1 MKKFTLLALAIMASA
16 TSFAQTTLWNGE
28 NTEITNKND
37 NAGFW
42 NDGTPVLVDNPE
54 TDGINNSTKC
64 IKFVA
69 NKKGEGAT
77 ETTIKLPFKEL
88 ISPDSPIDMNG
99 RKRISF
105 LIKKPD
111 TENVKVELSRDTKD
125 GVEGFWKHRAIW
137 YAGNDTWQKLVF
149 DFSDNNEFNYP
160 EVLAITVSN
169 NTDNDIDVY
178 IDNIVIE
185 DAPMVN
191 GKLFS
196 KLTDEDKKGK
206 VTLTGA
212 WMKGSCM
219 NVDDDWKTINYND
232 YEYFNSLMT
241 DGLTSVDIR
250 EAQASDVD
258 ADMLIKVN
266 PNALLYAN
274 EAYDHVNVVANQT
287 FKNANNEE
295 VTALYAA
302 KGLELTDANAFF
314 CPKAFT
320 AANVKLTRAVRE
332 GINSFVL
339 PFYAGAD
346 ELGAEALATF
356 KEADASKVSFTKA
369 DHADANVPFITV
381 KAAENKEF
389 TFNNNLKYIEATPA
403 SFPDAFKGVYA
414 PQSAKGLYGINAD
427 GNLQIGGTNAKIY
440 AFHAY
445 YEAPAGQAA
454 PAKIS
459 FEGEATGINSVA
471 AATVANGAVYDL
483 SGRRVAEKLAGASL
497 VKGIYVVNG
506 KKVVVK

>member
-1 MKKFTLLALAIMASA
+1 MKKFTLIALAIMASA
-16 TSFAQTTLWNGE
+16 TSFAQTTLLWNGE
-28 NTEITNKND
+28 DKDLNTT
-37 NAGFW
+37 AGFW
-42 NDGTPVLVDNPE
+42 NDGAPELVNNPE
-54 TDGINNSTKC
+54 TDGINNSAKC

-69 NKKGEGAT
+69 TKKGAGAT

-169 NTDNDIDVY
+169 NTDNDINVY

-185 DAPMVN
+185 DAPKVN

-196 KLTDEDKKGK
+196 NLTDEDKKGK
-206 VTLTGA
+206 VILTGT
-212 WMKGSCM
+212 WMKGSCK
-219 NVDDDWKTINYND
+219 NVDDGWKDIAYDD
-232 YEYFNSLMT
+232 YEYFNKQMT
-241 DGLTSVDIR
+241 KDLTSVDIR
-250 EAQASDVD
+250 GAQASDVD
-258 ADMLIKVN
+258 ADMLIKIN

-274 EAYDHVNVVANQT
+274 EAYDHYNVVANGT
-287 FKNANNEE
+287 AKN
-295 VTALYAA
+295 VV
-302 KGLELTDANAFF
+302 LTDANAFN
-314 CPKAFT
+314 CPEDFT
-320 AANVKLTRAVRE
+320 AEKVSLTRTVRKN
-332 GINSFVL
+332 INSFVL
-339 PFYAGAD
+339 PFFVTAGDLDAQN
-346 ELGAEALATF
+346 LATF
-356 KEADASKVSFTKA
+356 TSATESGVTFTKVKEV
-369 DHADANVPFITV
+369 DPNVPFITV
-381 KAAENKEF
+381 DFQGAEGNKEF
-389 TFNNNLKYIEATPA
+389 TFFRNKKDFKATPA
-403 SFPDAFKGVYA
+403 SFDDAFKGVYA
-414 PQSAKGLYGINAD
+414 LQSAKGLYGINAD
-427 GNLQIGGTNAKIY
+427 GKLQKGGTDAKIKP
-440 AFHAY
+440 FHAFY
-445 YEAPAGQAA
+445 QAAEGQAA

-471 AATVANGAVYDL
+471 ATTVANGAVYDL

>member
-1 MKKFTLLALAIMASA
+1 MKKFTLIALAIMASA
-16 TSFAQTTLWNGE
+16 TSFAQTTLWDGE

-42 NDGTPVLVDNPE
+42 GDGSPVLVENPE
-54 TDGINNSTKC
+54 KDGINKSSKC

-69 NKKGEGAT
+69 TKKGAGAT

-88 ISPDSPIDMNG
+88 ISPDSPIEMNG

-111 TENVKVELSRDTKD
+111 TENVKVELSKDTKD

-137 YAGNDTWQKLVF
+137 YAGNNTWQKLVF
-149 DFSDNNEFNYP
+149 DFSDNNEFNHP

-185 DAPMVN
+185 AAPMVN

-196 KLTDEDKKGK
+196 NLTNDDKKGNVK
-206 VTLTGA
+206 LTGA
-212 WMKGSCM
+212 WMKGSCK
-219 NVDDDWKTINYND
+219 NVDDGWKDIAYDD
-232 YEYFNSLMT
+232 YEYFNKQMT
-241 DGLTSVDIR
+241 KDLTSVDIR
-250 EAQASDVD
+250 GAQASDVD
-258 ADMLIKVN
+258 ADMLIKIN

-274 EAYDHVNVVANQT
+274 EAYDHNNVVANGT
-287 FKNANNEE
+287 AKN
-295 VTALYAA
+295 VV
-302 KGLELTDANAFF
+302 LTDANAFN
-314 CPKAFT
+314 CPEDFT
-320 AANVKLTRAVRE
+320 AEKVTLTRTVHE
-332 GINSFVL
+332 NINSFVL
-339 PFYAGAD
+339 PFFVTAGDLDAQN
-346 ELGAEALATF
+346 LATF
-356 KEADASKVSFTKA
+356 TSATESGVTFTKVKEV
-369 DHADANVPFITV
+369 DPNVPFITV
-381 KAAENKEF
+381 DFQGAEGNKEF
-389 TFNNNLKYIEATPA
+389 TFFRNKKDFKATPA
-403 SFPDAFKGVYA
+403 SFDDAFKGVYA
-414 PQSAKGLYGINAD
+414 LQSAKGLYGITD
-427 GNLQIGGTNAKIY
+427 KGELQKGAAGTTIKP
-440 AFHAY
+440 FHAFY
-445 YEAPAGQAA
+445 QAAEGQAA

-471 AATVANGAVYDL
+471 ATTVANGAVYDL

>member
-16 TSFAQTTLWNGE
+16 TSFAQTTLWDGE

-42 NDGTPVLVDNPE
+42 NDGTPKLVENPE
-54 TDGINNSTKC
+54 KDGINTSSKC

-69 NKKGEGAT
+69 TKKGAGAT

-125 GVEGFWKHRAIW
+125 GVDGYWKHRAIW
-137 YAGNDTWQKLVF
+137 YAGNNTWQKLVF
-149 DFSDNNEFNYP
+149 DFSDNNEFDHP

-258 ADMLIKVN
+258 ADMLIKIN

-274 EAYDHVNVVANQT
+274 EAYDHNNVVANGT
-287 FKNANNEE
+287 AKN
-295 VTALYAA
+295 VV
-302 KGLELTDANAFF
+302 LTDANAFN
-314 CPKAFT
+314 CPEDFT
-320 AANVKLTRAVRE
+320 AEKVTLRRTVHKN
-332 GINSFVL
+332 INSFVL
-339 PFYAGAD
+339 PFFVTAGDLDAQN
-346 ELGAEALATF
+346 LATF
-356 KEADASKVSFTKA
+356 TSATESDVTFTKVNEV
-369 DHADANVPFITV
+369 DSNVPFITV
-381 KAAENKEF
+381 DFQGAEGNKEF
-389 TFNNNLKYIEATPA
+389 TFFGNKKDFKATPA
-403 SFPDAFKGVYA
+403 SFDKAFKGVYA
-414 PQSAKGLYGINAD
+414 PQTATGLYGINAD

-440 AFHAY
+440 AFHAF
-445 YEAPAGQAA
+445 YEAAEGQAA

-459 FEGEATGINSVA
+459 FEGEATGINNVA

>member
-16 TSFAQTTLWNGE
+16 TSFAQTTLLWNGE
-28 NTEITNKND
+28 DKYLNAT
-37 NAGFW
+37 AGFW
-42 NDGTPVLVDNPE
+42 NDGAPELVNNPE
-54 TDGINNSTKC
+54 TDGINNSAKC

-69 NKKGEGAT
+69 TKKGAGAT

-169 NTDNDIDVY
+169 NTDNDINVY

-185 DAPMVN
+185 DAPKVN

-196 KLTDEDKKGK
+196 NLTDEDKKGK
-206 VTLTGA
+206 VILTGT
-212 WMKGSCM
+212 WMKGSCK
-219 NVDDDWKTINYND
+219 NVDDGWKDIAYDD
-232 YEYFNSLMT
+232 YEYFNKQMT
-241 DGLTSVDIR
+241 KDLTSVDIR
-250 EAQASDVD
+250 GAQASDVD
-258 ADMLIKVN
+258 ADMLIKIN

-274 EAYDHVNVVANQT
+274 EAYDHNNVVANG
-287 FKNANNEE
+287 
-295 VTALYAA
+295 TA
-302 KGLELTDANAFF
+302 KKVVLTDANAFN
-314 CPKAFT
+314 CPEDFT
-320 AANVKLTRAVRE
+320 AEKVTLKRTVHKN
-332 GINSFVL
+332 INSFVL
-339 PFYAGAD
+339 PFFVTAGDLDAQN
-346 ELGAEALATF
+346 LATF
-356 KEADASKVSFTKA
+356 TSATESEVTFTKVNEV
-369 DHADANVPFITV
+369 DSNVPFITV
-381 KAAENKEF
+381 DFQGAEGNNEF
-389 TFNNNLKYIEATPA
+389 TFFGNKKDFKATPA
-403 SFPDAFKGVYA
+403 SFDKAFKGVYA

-427 GNLQIGGTNAKIY
+427 GNLQIGSEKATIN
-440 AFHAY
+440 AFHAFY
-445 YEAPAGQAA
+445 QAAEGQTA

-459 FEGEATGINSVA
+459 FEGEATGINNVA
-471 AATVANGAVYDL
+471 ATTVANGAVYDL

>member
-16 TSFAQTTLWNGE
+16 TSFAQTTLLWNGE
-28 NTEITNKND
+28 DKDLNTT
-37 NAGFW
+37 AGFW
-42 NDGTPVLVDNPE
+42 NDGAPELVNNPE
-54 TDGINNSTKC
+54 TDGINNSAKC

-69 NKKGEGAT
+69 TKKGAGAT

-169 NTDNDIDVY
+169 NTDNDINVY

-185 DAPMVN
+185 DAPKVN

-196 KLTDEDKKGK
+196 NLTDEDKKGK
-206 VTLTGA
+206 VILTGT
-212 WMKGSCM
+212 WMKGSCK
-219 NVDDDWKTINYND
+219 NVDDGWKDIAYDD
-232 YEYFNSLMT
+232 YEYFNKQMT
-241 DGLTSVDIR
+241 KDLTSVDIR
-250 EAQASDVD
+250 GAQASDVD
-258 ADMLIKVN
+258 ADMLIKIN

-274 EAYDHVNVVANQT
+274 EAYDHNNVVANGT
-287 FKNANNEE
+287 AKN
-295 VTALYAA
+295 VV
-302 KGLELTDANAFF
+302 LTDANAFN
-314 CPKAFT
+314 CPEDFT
-320 AANVKLTRAVRE
+320 AEKVTLTRTVHE
-332 GINSFVL
+332 NINSFVL
-339 PFYAGAD
+339 PFFVTAGDLDAQN
-346 ELGAEALATF
+346 LATF
-356 KEADASKVSFTKA
+356 TSATESGVTFTKVKEV
-369 DHADANVPFITV
+369 DPNVPFITV
-381 KAAENKEF
+381 DFQGAEGNKEF
-389 TFNNNLKYIEATPA
+389 TFFRNKKDFKATPA
-403 SFPDAFKGVYA
+403 SFDDAFKGVYA
-414 PQSAKGLYGINAD
+414 LQSAKGLYGINAD
-427 GNLQIGGTNAKIY
+427 GKLQKGGTDAKIKS
-440 AFHAY
+440 FHAFY
-445 YEAPAGQAA
+445 QAAEGQTA

-459 FEGEATGINSVA
+459 FEGEATGINNVA
-471 AATVANGAVYDL
+471 ATTVANGAVYDL

>member
-28 NTEITNKND
+28 DKDLTTT
-37 NAGFW
+37 AGFW

-54 TDGINNSTKC
+54 TDGINTSTKC

-69 NKKGEGAT
+69 NKKGAGAT

-125 GVEGFWKHRAIW
+125 GVDGYWKHRAIW

-169 NTDNDIDVY
+169 NTDNDINVY

-212 WMKGSCM
+212 WMKGSFM
-219 NVDDDWKTINYND
+219 YV
-232 YEYFNSLMT
+232 E
-241 DGLTSVDIR
+241 
-250 EAQASDVD
+250 DVW
-258 ADMLIKVN
+258 MSI
-266 PNALLYAN
+266 
-274 EAYDHVNVVANQT
+274 
-287 FKNANNEE
+287 
-295 VTALYAA
+295 
-302 KGLELTDANAFF
+302 
-314 CPKAFT
+314 
-320 AANVKLTRAVRE
+320 
-332 GINSFVL
+332 
-339 PFYAGAD
+339 
-346 ELGAEALATF
+346 
-356 KEADASKVSFTKA
+356 
-369 DHADANVPFITV
+369 
-381 KAAENKEF
+381 
-389 TFNNNLKYIEATPA
+389 
-403 SFPDAFKGVYA
+403 
-414 PQSAKGLYGINAD
+414 
-427 GNLQIGGTNAKIY
+427 
-440 AFHAY
+440 
-445 YEAPAGQAA
+445 
-454 PAKIS
+454 
-459 FEGEATGINSVA
+459 
-471 AATVANGAVYDL
+471 
-483 SGRRVAEKLAGASL
+483 
-497 VKGIYVVNG
+497 
-506 KKVVVK
+506 

>member
-1 MKKFTLLALAIMASA
+1 MKKFTLIALAIMASA
-16 TSFAQTTLWNGE
+16 TSFAQTTLWDGE
-28 NTEITNKND
+28 NTGITNKNV

-42 NDGTPVLVDNPE
+42 SDGSPVLVDNPE
-54 TDGINNSTKC
+54 TDGINKSSKC

-125 GVEGFWKHRAIW
+125 GVDGYWKHRAIW
-137 YAGNDTWQKLVF
+137 YAGNNTWQKLVF
-149 DFSDNNEFNYP
+149 DFSDNNEFDHP

-169 NTDNDIDVY
+169 NTDNDIDIY

-185 DAPMVN
+185 AAPMVN

-196 KLTDEDKKGK
+196 KLTDEDKKGNVK
-206 VTLTGA
+206 LTGA
-212 WMKGSCM
+212 WMKGSCK
-219 NVDDDWKTINYND
+219 NVDDGWKDIAYDD

-250 EAQASDVD
+250 GAQASDVD
-258 ADMLIKVN
+258 ADMLIKIN

-274 EAYDHVNVVANQT
+274 EAYDHNNVVANGT
-287 FKNANNEE
+287 AKN
-295 VTALYAA
+295 VV
-302 KGLELTDANAFF
+302 LTDANAFN
-314 CPKAFT
+314 CPEDFT
-320 AANVKLTRAVRE
+320 AEKVTLTRTVHKN
-332 GINSFVL
+332 INSFVL
-339 PFYAGAD
+339 PFFVKAGDLDAQN
-346 ELGAEALATF
+346 LATF
-356 KEADASKVSFTKA
+356 TSATESGVTFTKVNEV
-369 DHADANVPFITV
+369 DPNVPFITV
-381 KAAENKEF
+381 DFQGAEGNKEF
-389 TFNNNLKYIEATPA
+389 TFFGNKKDFKATPT
-403 SFPDAFKGVYA
+403 SFDKAFKGVYA
-414 PQSAKGLYGINAD
+414 PQSAKDLYGIN
-427 GNLQIGGTNAKIY
+427 GNGELQKGGTDAKIKS
-440 AFHAY
+440 FHAFY
-445 YEAPAGQAA
+445 QAAEGQAA

-459 FEGEATGINSVA
+459 FEGEATGINNVVA
-471 AATVANGAVYDL
+471 TTVANGAVYDL

>member
-16 TSFAQTTLWNGE
+16 TSFAQTTLWDGE

-42 NDGTPVLVDNPE
+42 GDGSPVLVDNPE
-54 TDGINNSTKC
+54 TVGINNSTKC

-69 NKKGEGAT
+69 NKKGAGAT

-88 ISPDSPIDMNG
+88 ISPNSPIEMNG

-111 TENVKVELSRDTKD
+111 TENVKVELSRDTKG

-137 YAGNDTWQKLVF
+137 YAGNNTWQKLVF

-169 NTDNDIDVY
+169 NTDNDINVY

-185 DAPMVN
+185 DAPKVN

-196 KLTDEDKKGK
+196 NLTDEDKKGK
-206 VTLTGA
+206 VILTGT
-212 WMKGSCM
+212 WMKGSCK
-219 NVDDDWKTINYND
+219 NVDDGWKDIAYDD
-232 YEYFNSLMT
+232 YEYFNKQMT
-241 DGLTSVDIR
+241 KDLTSVDIR
-250 EAQASDVD
+250 GAQASDVD
-258 ADMLIKVN
+258 ADMLIKIN

-274 EAYDHVNVVANQT
+274 EAYDHNNVVANGT
-287 FKNANNEE
+287 AKN
-295 VTALYAA
+295 VV
-302 KGLELTDANAFF
+302 LTDANAFN
-314 CPKAFT
+314 CPEDFT
-320 AANVKLTRAVRE
+320 AEKVTLTRTVYE
-332 GINSFVL
+332 NINSFVL
-339 PFYAGAD
+339 PFFVTAGDLDAQN
-346 ELGAEALATF
+346 LATF
-356 KEADASKVSFTKA
+356 TSATESGVTFTKVKEV
-369 DHADANVPFITV
+369 DPNVPFITV
-381 KAAENKEF
+381 DFQGAEGNKEF
-389 TFNNNLKYIEATPA
+389 TFFRNKKDFKATPA
-403 SFPDAFKGVYA
+403 SFDDAFKGVYA
-414 PQSAKGLYGINAD
+414 LQSAKGLYGIND
-427 GNLQIGGTNAKIY
+427 NGELQKGAAGTTIKP
-440 AFHAY
+440 FHAFY
-445 YEAPAGQAA
+445 QAAEGQAA

-459 FEGEATGINSVA
+459 FEGEATGINNVA

>member
-16 TSFAQTTLWNGE
+16 TSFAQTTLLWNGE
-28 NTEITNKND
+28 DKDLNAT
-37 NAGFW
+37 AGFW
-42 NDGTPVLVDNPE
+42 NDGAPELVNNPE
-54 TDGINNSTKC
+54 TDGINNSAKC

-69 NKKGEGAT
+69 TKKGAGAT

-125 GVEGFWKHRAIW
+125 GVDGFWKHRAIW
-137 YAGNDTWQKLVF
+137 YAGNNTWQKLVF
-149 DFSDNNEFNYP
+149 DFSDNNEFDHP

-185 DAPMVN
+185 DAPKVN

-196 KLTDEDKKGK
+196 NLTDEDKKGK
-206 VTLTGA
+206 VILTGT
-212 WMKGSCM
+212 WMKGSCK
-219 NVDDDWKTINYND
+219 NVDDGWKDIAYDD
-232 YEYFNSLMT
+232 YEYFNKQMT
-241 DGLTSVDIR
+241 KDLTSVDIR
-250 EAQASDVD
+250 GAQASDVD

-274 EAYDHVNVVANQT
+274 EAYDHYNVVANGT
-287 FKNANNEE
+287 AKN
-295 VTALYAA
+295 VV
-302 KGLELTDANAFF
+302 LTDANAFN
-314 CPKAFT
+314 CPEDFT
-320 AANVKLTRAVRE
+320 AEKVTLRRTVHEN
-332 GINSFVL
+332 INSFVL
-339 PFYAGAD
+339 PFFVTAGDLDAQN
-346 ELGAEALATF
+346 LATF
-356 KEADASKVSFTKA
+356 TSATESGVTFTKVKEV
-369 DHADANVPFITV
+369 DPNVPFITV
-381 KAAENKEF
+381 DFQGVEGNKEF
-389 TFNNNLKYIEATPA
+389 TFFGNKKDFKATPA
-403 SFPDAFKGVYA
+403 SFDDAFKGVYA
-414 PQSAKGLYGINAD
+414 PQSAKGLYGIN
-427 GNLQIGGTNAKIY
+427 GNGDLQIGGTDAKIKP
-440 AFHAY
+440 FHAFY
-445 YEAPAGQAA
+445 QAAEGQTA

-459 FEGEATGINSVA
+459 FEGEATGINNVA
-471 AATVANGAVYDL
+471 ATTVANGAVYDL

>member
-28 NTEITNKND
+28 DKDLNTT
-37 NAGFW
+37 AGFW
-42 NDGTPVLVDNPE
+42 NDGTPVLVKNPE
-54 TDGINNSTKC
+54 MDGINTSTKC

-69 NKKGEGAT
+69 NKKGAGAT

-125 GVEGFWKHRAIW
+125 GVDGYWKHRAIW

-169 NTDNDIDVY
+169 NTDNDINVY

-274 EAYDHVNVVANQT
+274 EAYDHVNVVAKQNFT
-287 FKNANNEE
+287 NANNEE
-295 VTALYAA
+295 VTDLLYAA
-302 KGLELTDANAFF
+302 KGLELTDANAFS
-314 CPKAFT
+314 CPEAFT

-346 ELGAEALATF
+346 ELGADALATF

-369 DHADANVPFITV
+369 NHADANVPFITV
-381 KAAENKEF
+381 NAAENNVF
-389 TFNNNLKYIEATPA
+389 TFNNNQKYVEATPT
-403 SFPDAFKGVYA
+403 SFDKAFKGVYA
-414 PQSAKGLYGINAD
+414 PQSAEGLYGINAD
-427 GNLQIGGTNAKIY
+427 GKLQKGGTDAKIKS
-440 AFHAY
+440 FHAFY
-445 YEAPAGQAA
+445 QAAEGQTA

-459 FEGEATGINSVA
+459 FEGEATGINNVA
-471 AATVANGAVYDL
+471 ATTVANGAVYDL

>member
-1 MKKFTLLALAIMASA
+1 MKKFTLIALAIMASA

-28 NTEITNKND
+28 DKELNTT
-37 NAGFW
+37 AGFW
-42 NDGTPVLVDNPE
+42 NDGTPKLVENPE
-54 TDGINNSTKC
+54 KDGINTSSKC

-69 NKKGEGAT
+69 NKKGAGAT

-88 ISPDSPIDMNG
+88 ISPDSPIKMNG

-111 TENVKVELSRDTKD
+111 TENVKAELSRDTKD
-125 GVEGFWKHRAIW
+125 GVDGFWKHRAIW
-137 YAGNDTWQKLVF
+137 YAGNNTWQKLVF
-149 DFSDNNEFNYP
+149 DFSDNNEFDHP

-185 DAPMVN
+185 DAPKVN

-196 KLTDEDKKGK
+196 NLTDEDKKGK
-206 VTLTGA
+206 VKLTGA

-219 NVDDDWKTINYND
+219 NVDDNWKTINYND

-258 ADMLIKVN
+258 ANMLIKVN

-274 EAYDHVNVVANQT
+274 EAYDHNNVVANGT
-287 FKNANNEE
+287 AKN
-295 VTALYAA
+295 V
-302 KGLELTDANAFF
+302 ELTDANAFN
-314 CPKAFT
+314 CPEDFT
-320 AANVKLTRAVRE
+320 AEKVSLTRTVRE

-339 PFYAGAD
+339 PFFVTAGDLDAQN
-346 ELGAEALATF
+346 LATF
-356 KEADASKVSFTKA
+356 TSATESDVTFTKVNEV
-369 DHADANVPFITV
+369 DPNVPFITV
-381 KAAENKEF
+381 DFQGAEGNKEF
-389 TFNNNLKYIEATPA
+389 TFFGNKKDFKATPA
-403 SFPDAFKGVYA
+403 SFEKAFKGVYA
-414 PQSAKGLYGINAD
+414 PQNAEGMYGINKN
-427 GNLQIGGTNAKIY
+427 GELQKGSESAKIKS
-440 AFHAY
+440 FHAFY
-445 YEAPAGQAA
+445 QAAEGQTA

-471 AATVANGAVYDL
+471 ATTVANGAVYDL